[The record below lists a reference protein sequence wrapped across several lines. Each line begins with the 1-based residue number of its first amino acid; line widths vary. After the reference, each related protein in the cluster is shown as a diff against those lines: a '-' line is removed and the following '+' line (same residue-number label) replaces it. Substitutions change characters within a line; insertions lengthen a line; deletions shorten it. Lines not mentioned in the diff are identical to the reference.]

1 MTYVEDLTTPATGD
15 AAMRRVKTHAVAQGW
30 VVAASGDGRSA
41 YGASSDVIS
50 ADSGAGSLDTSGAWM
65 RLRMGGGAT
74 REVLIVRKSTSVAW
88 TVRYSAAGFSGGSP
102 SATTAP
108 TATDSQTLID
118 GTLLPTDGT
127 YRWLICAEDGAPY
140 YLGAYAIP
148 SGGGTA
154 QTLLGL
160 WPMRTG
166 SYPNSD
172 TDPYAMLADYHASD
186 VGKYTRLITVN
197 AGSPQAWSRPG
208 LSSSAF
214 SRCQF
219 AKTTAVTE
227 VIGVSSSM
235 VHAISAE
242 ELPLEI
248 PALLIDSGPV
258 YRGPKGYVRDARY
271 CMTPVATTPHGT
283 HLAQGSRYWV
293 RVGDLWLPW
302 GSTPPSL

>member
-1 MTYVEDLTTPATGD
+1 MAYAADLTTPATGD
-15 AAMRRVKTHAVAQGW
+15 VAMRRLKTQLVAAGW
-30 VVAASGDGRSA
+30 SVAASGDGRSA

-65 RLRMGGGAT
+65 RLRMSGAT
-74 REVLIVRKSTSVAW
+74 RELLIVRKSTSVAW

-118 GTLLPTDGT
+118 GTLLMADGT
-127 YRWLICAEDGAPY
+127 YRWLICAENSAPY

-154 QTLLGL
+154 QTLLAL
-160 WPMRTG
+160 WPMRSG
-166 SYPNSD
+166 SYPSSD

-186 VGKYTRLITVN
+186 VGKYTRLITIN
-197 AGSPQAWSRPG
+197 AGSPQAWSRLG

-219 AKTTAVTE
+219 AKTAAVVE

-235 VHAISAE
+235 VHGITYE

-248 PALLIDSGPV
+248 PAMLIDSGPI

-271 CMTPVATTPHGT
+271 CLTPVATTPHGT
-283 HLAQGSRYWV
+283 HLEQGSRYWT
-293 RVGDLWLPW
+293 RIGDLWLPW
-302 GSTPPSL
+302 GSTPPAL